1 MELKGTIAKALEI
14 KSIEAEKELLED
26 ELDVQRLQDA
36 LHRMNERRLAHVAL
50 ARCSPL
56 AFPLMVERMRERQ
69 STETLAA
76 RIERMT
82 SQLERAA
89 DKC

>member
-1 MELKGTIAKALEI
+1 
-14 KSIEAEKELLED
+14 
-26 ELDVQRLQDA
+26 
-36 LHRMNERRLAHVAL
+36 
-50 ARCSPL
+50 
-56 AFPLMVERMRERQ
+56 MVERMRERL